1 MMIGRIVEIN
11 RQLGGGVI
19 ALPHR
24 AGNRVRF
31 RLEPWMDLAVG
42 DTVSFDLAQ
51 DPVGRIYG
59 INVVKQERNL
69 SKFNTEDKGIWVVAG
84 ADMEVEFV
92 ERIVPLLGLDI
103 RIHPDKQKN
112 PYSIDLYDYDNGRPA
127 DLKTQETPFFMA
139 AKKYP
144 GFGYDPQ
151 YTVTFNHKDYVRYKQ
166 FYPDCDIY
174 YYVSWKQTE
183 NYGVKI
189 EPMTGVWV
197 AAFQDM
203 RRLIENSQVAL
214 HAYQYRRGDQ
224 VNAKDSY
231 LFDLRN
237 SIFNQLP

>member
-1 MMIGRIVEIN
+1 MEIGRIVEIN

-19 ALPHR
+19 ALSDR
-24 AGNRVRF
+24 ARSTVRF
-31 RLEPWMDLAVG
+31 RLEHRTDLAVG

-51 DPVGRIYG
+51 DPDGRIYV
-59 INVVKQERNL
+59 INVVKQERNS
-69 SKFNTEDKGIWVVAG
+69 SKFNTEDKGSWVVAG
-84 ADMEVEFV
+84 AGMEVDFV
-92 ERIVPLLGLDI
+92 EKVVPFLGLDI
-103 RIHPDKQKN
+103 RIHPDKREN
-112 PYSIDLYDYDNGRPA
+112 PYSIDLYDYDNDRPA

-139 AKKYP
+139 ARKYP

-151 YTVTFNHKDYVRYKQ
+151 YTVTFNHKDYVRYKGL
-166 FYPDCDIY
+166 YPDCDIY

-203 RRLIENSQVAL
+203 QELIESGKVAL
-214 HAYQYRRGDQ
+214 HAYQYRKGDQ

-237 SIFNQLP
+237 PVFTQLL